1 MTKDTKR
8 TSHLK
13 AVSPANLVELSDEC
27 PKCFGTGME
36 IVPGKG
42 ARKCSC
48 RGVKKSVD
56 HLELAGIPKRYDACH
71 INNFKATTPLQRQAL
86 KFATTFAHEFPAT
99 DRGLLLMGNVG
110 VGKTHL
116 GVSILKLIAE
126 RGFSCKFYEF
136 GALLKEIQ
144 STYNPQTDSSEISV
158 LSPVL
163 QTDVLL
169 LDELGASKPTSWV
182 MDTLYHIINT
192 RYNNKKATIF
202 TTNFYDDRIDARREI
217 LEDRVGVAVRS
228 RLFEMCRTVI
238 IDGVDHRR
246 TLDNHTL
253 SAV

>member
-1 MTKDTKR
+1 MTKETKR

-13 AVSPANLVELSDEC
+13 AVSSATLMEVSDEC

-48 RGVKKSVD
+48 RGVSKAVD
-56 HLELAGIPKRYDACH
+56 QLELAGIPKRYDACH
-71 INNFKATTPLQRQAL
+71 INNFKANTPLQRQAL
-86 KFATTFAHEFPAT
+86 KLATTFAHEFPAT
-99 DRGLLLMGNVG
+99 ERGLLLMGNVG

-136 GALLKEIQ
+136 GTLLKEIQ

-169 LDELGASKPTSWV
+169 LDELGASKPTNWV
-182 MDTLYHIINT
+182 MDTLYHVINT

-202 TTNFYDDRIDARREI
+202 TTNFFDERVDARREV

-228 RLFEMCRTVI
+228 RLFEMCRTVV
-238 IDGVDHRR
+238 IDGRDHRQ
-246 TLDNHTL
+246 LIDQQAL

>member
-1 MTKDTKR
+1 
-8 TSHLK
+8 
-13 AVSPANLVELSDEC
+13 
-27 PKCFGTGME
+27 ME

-48 RGVKKSVD
+48 RGVTRSVD
-56 HLELAGIPKRYDACH
+56 HLEFAGIPKRYDSCH

-86 KFATTFAHEFPAT
+86 KLATTFAHEFPAT
-99 DRGLLLMGNVG
+99 ERGLLLMGNVG

-136 GALLKEIQ
+136 GTLLKEIQ
-144 STYNPQTDSSEISV
+144 NSYNPQTDSSEISV

-182 MDTLYHIINT
+182 MDTLYHVINP
-192 RYNNKKATIF
+192 RYTKKKATIS
-202 TTNFYDDRIDARREI
+202 TTTFSAARRDARREI

-246 TLDNHTL
+246 TLDNQEL

>member
-1 MTKDTKR
+1 MTKETNR

-13 AVSPANLVELSDEC
+13 AVSSTKVAEQVDEC
-27 PKCFGTGME
+27 PKCFGSGME
-36 IVPGKG
+36 FVAGRGVRP
-42 ARKCSC
+42 CSC
-48 RGVKKSVD
+48 RGVKKTID
-56 HLELAGIPKRYDACH
+56 HLEMAGIPKRYDACH
-71 INNFKATTPLQRQAL
+71 INNFKATTTLQRQAL
-86 KFATTFAHEFPAT
+86 KAATIFATEFPAE

-136 GALLKEIQ
+136 GSLLKEIQ

-169 LDELGASKPTSWV
+169 LDELGASKPTNWV
-182 MDTLYHIINT
+182 MDTLYHVINT

-202 TTNFYDDRIDARREI
+202 TTNYFDDRVDARHEI
-217 LEDRVGVAVRS
+217 LEDRIGVAVRS
-228 RLFEMCRTVI
+228 RLYEMCRTVI
-238 IDGVDHRR
+238 VDGVDHRR
-246 TLDNHTL
+246 KRDNQLL